1 MFSLEIGFQDGE
13 SQSEMILIRRP
24 QAVIGAADSAHVMIE
39 DMKALDYQIKII
51 KDFGRGFRCKA
62 ISNDPSK
69 AVRDVVE
76 GVIDSQLSLDLGN
89 LQLTITSLDPDLAVK
104 ADEPPDRAGVRILRL
119 ACKMDTPEFPAVAV
133 MGDSPMVVSFPA
145 DQPVYIGRSNKCA
158 VRLDTPSISG
168 KHARIGFENGKFW
181 VEDLGSTNG
190 TFVGGQQISGRMVV
204 EPCTSIVLG
213 EQTVLYGILSQDDY
227 TQISSTTS
235 DPLPQQDS
243 RRYPILFSLSEV
255 ARPARFVLPIE
266 ASVRIG
272 RDPSSDMWLGAP
284 HISRH
289 HCEVTLNESGVI
301 TVEDFS
307 TNGTAYSGGVLHRGK
322 ILEIDNEPKVLN
334 FGGSLTVAIC
344 FNEEQEERFKKMKG
358 VVGSFEEN
366 ARPAAAHEEKRR
378 SLTEVPPRA
387 AYEAGT
393 AKEADSTL
401 NGQGTMES
409 YVQRLRILFE
419 SKSRKEQY
427 LIIFVI
433 ATILFVLV
441 LVTIFFLN
449 SQFL

>member
-13 SQSEMILIRRP
+13 SQSEMLLVRRP

-39 DMKALDYQIKII
+39 DMKVLDYQIKII
-51 KDFGRGFRCKA
+51 KDFGRGFFCKA

-69 AVRDVVE
+69 AVRDVAD
-76 GVIDSQLSLDLGN
+76 GVVDGQLSLDLGN

-119 ACKMDTPEFPAVAV
+119 ACKMETPEFPAVAV

-145 DQPVYIGRSNKCA
+145 DQPIYIGRSNKCA

-190 TFVGGQQISGRMVV
+190 TFVNGQQISGRMTID
-204 EPCTSIVLG
+204 PCTSIVLG
-213 EQTVLYGILSQDDY
+213 EQTVLYGILSYEDY
-227 TQISSTTS
+227 AQIANAAN

-255 ARPARFVLPIE
+255 ARPARFVLPIGS
-266 ASVRIG
+266 SVRIG

-289 HCEVTLNESGVI
+289 HCEVFLQESGII

-307 TNGTAYSGGVLHRGK
+307 TNGTAYNGGILHRGRV
-322 ILEIDNEPKVLN
+322 LEIDNEPKVLN

-344 FNEEQEERFKKMKG
+344 FNEEQEEKFRKMKG
-358 VVGSFEEN
+358 GVESFDEN
-366 ARPAAAHEEKRR
+366 IRPPIAHEEKRR
-378 SLTEVPPRA
+378 SLTEVPPA
-387 AYEAGT
+387 STYEAST
-393 AKEADSTL
+393 AKEVVSAVHSKPSAR
-401 NGQGTMES
+401 S
-409 YVQRLRILFE
+409 YVQRLRVAFE
-419 SKSRKEQY
+419 SKSVKEQY
-427 LIIFVI
+427 II
-433 ATILFVLV
+433 ILASFLGLVVLV
-441 LVTIFFLN
+441 FITVFFLN
-449 SQFL
+449 TQLL